1 VVAPLTRRARKRLA
15 LAALAPALGLAA
27 LGSPPDGAS
36 AGERLHFSANLVGR
50 GAVDCAHPTAPR
62 TLIGAVARAGH
73 DSLVVDSR
81 SPLADGSALPN
92 AFTVVAPGFPGFDRY
107 LAPGAFVR
115 IDLEVRRQGGCAERI
130 LIQSLDAWDGQPSPS
145 RRSVFFAGNDGLWEP
160 FPQAPFQL
168 TRSPVDCARIA
179 AVARSDGRTLEV
191 HTLSAPPSGRP
202 CRDGAWSYWIASGI
216 ASGSASAPPGS

>member
-1 VVAPLTRRARKRLA
+1 VVAPLTRRFRSRLA
-15 LAALAPALGLAA
+15 LAATLLGIAA
-27 LGSPPDGAS
+27 LDSPPDGAS
-36 AGERLHFSANLVGR
+36 AGERLHFSASLVGR

-62 TLIGAVARAGH
+62 VLIGAVARAGH

-92 AFTVVAPGFPGFDRY
+92 AFTVAAPGFPGFDRY

-115 IDLEVRRQGGCAERI
+115 IDLEVRRASGCAERI
-130 LIQSLDAWDGQPSPS
+130 LIQSLDVWDGQPSPS

-160 FPQAPFQL
+160 FPEAPFEL

-179 AVARSDGRTLEV
+179 AVARSAGADAKLLEV

-216 ASGSASAPPGS
+216 ASAPPGS